1 MKILLAA
8 GGTGGHIWPAIS
20 FYNWIAEN
28 HPDSTVRIVSGSR
41 EIEREIFS
49 HAGISPHVL
58 PMEGSPLWGNMRIR
72 ARRWMNLIGSVFLSV
87 KLIRDWKPDICVLF
101 GGYVSFPVILASIF
115 CGTPLMIHEQNARAG
130 KVTRFAAVVGIPI
143 CSGWAYCRPL
153 AKGKFFNVGV
163 PVRKME
169 HLQPEEAWNKLAFG
183 ISLPPSPRVLVLGGS
198 LGSDPV
204 YEIFRG
210 ASRSQPFCDWSIL
223 LVGARKERMHE
234 FPNLWVLPKVWEIG
248 WLYSIADVVVG
259 RAGASTLSELVV
271 FGLPSVVIPWRGA
284 SDDHQME
291 NAMLFS
297 EQGHGSIW
305 ENSNGILQNLGFMI
319 DYEQKRA
326 KLGQSI
332 ISLRRS
338 KNDACDKL
346 WLFVQKTSKGEGAI
360 E

>member
-20 FYNWIAEN
+20 FCNWIAEK
-28 HPDSTVRIVSGSR
+28 HPESSVRIVSGNR
-41 EIEREIFS
+41 EIEGEIFS
-49 HAGISPHVL
+49 HAGISPIVL
-58 PMEGSPLWGNMRIR
+58 PMEGSPLWGNIQTR
-72 ARRWMNLIGSVFLSV
+72 ARRWMDLISSVFLTI
-87 KLIRDWKPDICVLF
+87 KLIREWKPDICVLF
-101 GGYVSFPVILASIF
+101 GGYVSFPVILAAIF
-115 CGTPLMIHEQNARAG
+115 CKTPLMIHEQNARAG
-130 KVTRFAAVVGIPI
+130 KVTRFAAAVGILV
-143 CSGWAYCRPL
+143 CSGWDHCPPL
-153 AKGKFFNVGV
+153 AKGKFFNVGI
-163 PVRKME
+163 PVRQME
-169 HLQPEEAWNKLAFG
+169 HLQPEEAWNKLSFG
-183 ISLPPSPRVLVLGGS
+183 VPLPPSPRLLVLGGS

-210 ASRSQPFCDWSIL
+210 ASRSKPFSDWSIL
-223 LVGARKERMHE
+223 LVGAGKERMQE
-234 FPNLWVLPKVWEIG
+234 SPNLWALPRVWEIG

-271 FGLPSVVIPWRGA
+271 FGLPSVIIPWRGA

-305 ENSNGILQNLGFMI
+305 ENNNGILQNLGFMI

-326 KLGQSI
+326 RTGQSI
-332 ISLRRS
+332 ISPGIS
-338 KNDACDKL
+338 NNDSCEKL
-346 WLFVQKTSKGEGAI
+346 WFFVQKTSKGEGAI